1 MRKIIRKSAH
11 SKKAFTLLEI
21 ILAMAI
27 MVIVIPMVFGTFYL
41 IYRSHAEVTVLNDAK
56 DYASLNVLAI
66 NNLVE
71 NASAAKAA
79 GSFEGANYMAA
90 IYVYGGEL
98 WVTDGSTPHQAFDYP
113 QYTLADGTK
122 KWDIGVSFTVL
133 PASKTVEYTV
143 TVYDNANPGIP
154 YYTLDTS
161 IYLPN
166 GNRSDTEVLEASSG
180 AWLNYSNPASP

>member
-1 MRKIIRKSAH
+1 MRKILNKSTH

-71 NASAAKAA
+71 NASSAKAS

-90 IYVYGGEL
+90 IYVKDGEL
-98 WVTDGSTPHQAFDYP
+98 WVTSGSGDTQAFDYP

-122 KWDIGVSFTVL
+122 KWDIGVSFSVL
-133 PASKTVEYTV
+133 PPTKTIKYTV
-143 TVYDNANPGIP
+143 TVYDNANPGVP

-166 GNRSDTEVLEASSG
+166 GNRNGTELLEASSG
-180 AWLNYSNPASP
+180 SWLNYSNPVP